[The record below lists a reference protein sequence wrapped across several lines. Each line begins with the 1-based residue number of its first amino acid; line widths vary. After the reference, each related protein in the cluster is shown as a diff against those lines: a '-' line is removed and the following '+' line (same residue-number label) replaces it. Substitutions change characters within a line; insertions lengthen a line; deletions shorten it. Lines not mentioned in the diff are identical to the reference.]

1 MADRREELETE
12 IENAWEGHLEAKY
25 EGYHKIAAAYKK
37 QVKRLKKE
45 YNSLT
50 RGLK

>member
-1 MADRREELETE
+1 MADRREELELA

-25 EGYHKIAAAYKK
+25 EGHYGIAAAYKK

-45 YNSLT
+45 LNSLP
-50 RGLK
+50 RG